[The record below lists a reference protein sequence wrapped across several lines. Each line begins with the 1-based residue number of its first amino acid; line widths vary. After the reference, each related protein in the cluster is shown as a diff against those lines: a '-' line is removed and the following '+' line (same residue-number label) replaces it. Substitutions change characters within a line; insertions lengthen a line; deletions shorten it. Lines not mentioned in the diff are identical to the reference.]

1 MPTIKSSADLRNNY
15 NEISSFFHTYIEP
28 VFITKNGKG
37 DLAVMSIE
45 AYEELT
51 SRFELYGLIKEGLD
65 DVANGNTRP
74 LSEAIS
80 SIRDKC
86 KLVDDPVLA
95 SWGTHFFIV
104 NDYLAFYTISEED
117 NLVSV

>member
-15 NEISSFFHTYIEP
+15 NEISTFCHNYSEP

-51 SRFELYGLIKEGLD
+51 SRFELYGLLKEGLD
-65 DVANGNTRP
+65 DVATGNTKSF
-74 LSEAIS
+74 SEAMS
-80 SIRDKC
+80 EIRSHRKR
-86 KLVDDPVLA
+86 
-95 SWGTHFFIV
+95 
-104 NDYLAFYTISEED
+104 
-117 NLVSV
+117 